1 MKITIETIKHE
12 DHRYSTCG
20 DWYTDEAGNLVIK
33 VSDLGNWREEFLI
46 GVHELIEWAKCK
58 HDGVTQQQVDAFDT
72 TYEEIRENRLTDP
85 TISEGA
91 KALIAIDEP
100 GDDANAPYRNQHAL
114 ATGVERIMAAAL
126 NVCWADYEKKIEAL
140 P

>member
-1 MKITIETIKHE
+1 MKITIETIPHDE
-12 DHRYSTCG
+12 HRYPTCG

-46 GVHELIEWAKCK
+46 SIHELAEWAKCK
-58 HDGVTQQQVDAFDT
+58 HDGITQEQVDKFDKD
-72 TYEEIRENRLTDP
+72 YEDRREAGLSDPAIPETEKVLLEI
-85 TISEGA
+85 A
-91 KALIAIDEP
+91 EP
-100 GDDANAPYRNQHAL
+100 GDDAIAPYRNQHSL
-114 ATGVERIMAAAL
+114 ATGIERIMAAAL